1 MKRLLSILLC
11 FVSLSVFANKPAGE
25 GAKAEGFNP
34 GEMILH
40 HIGDSHEWH
49 WLATDSG
56 NFTTYLPI
64 IAYRP
69 GKGVSVFSSEKISN
83 GEGEASGKEHDG
95 LKLDHEHI
103 VSTDGSKVYDF
114 SITKNVAGL
123 IGSAV
128 LMLVAFTAV
137 ASGYRN
143 NHGRAPKGIQSF
155 FEPIIVFI
163 RDEIAKKNIGPKYER
178 YMPYLLTV
186 FFFIWFNNMLGLTP
200 GAANLSGNIAVTLVL
215 ALMTL
220 VITLASSNKNYWAH
234 IFATPGVPKLVLIV
248 LIPVELLG
256 IITKPFS
263 LMIRLFANITA
274 GHIVVLSFIS
284 LMFIFKSWAVAPVT
298 LAFGLFINVLELLV
312 ALLQAFIFTLL
323 TAMYIGGAVEE
334 HHDADMQLGY
344 DDGSVSTHVS
354 R

>member
-11 FVSLSVFANKPAGE
+11 FVSLSVFANEPAAE

-49 WLATDSG
+49 WLATDTG

-69 GKGVSVFSSEKISN
+69 GKGISVFSSEKISN
-83 GEGEASGKEHDG
+83 GEGEASGKEYDG
-95 LKLDHEHI
+95 LKLDHEKL
-103 VSTDGSKVYDF
+103 VSTDGSKLYDL

-128 LMLVAFTAV
+128 LMLVVFILA
-137 ASGYRN
+137 ASGYKK

-163 RDEIAKKNIGPKYER
+163 RDEVAKKNIGPKYER

-186 FFFIWFNNMLGLTP
+186 FFFIWFNNLLGLTP

-234 IFATPGVPKLVLIV
+234 IFNTPGVPKLVLIV
-248 LIPVELLG
+248 LIPV
-256 IITKPFS
+256 
-263 LMIRLFANITA
+263 
-274 GHIVVLSFIS
+274 
-284 LMFIFKSWAVAPVT
+284 
-298 LAFGLFINVLELLV
+298 
-312 ALLQAFIFTLL
+312 
-323 TAMYIGGAVEE
+323 
-334 HHDADMQLGY
+334 
-344 DDGSVSTHVS
+344 
-354 R
+354 